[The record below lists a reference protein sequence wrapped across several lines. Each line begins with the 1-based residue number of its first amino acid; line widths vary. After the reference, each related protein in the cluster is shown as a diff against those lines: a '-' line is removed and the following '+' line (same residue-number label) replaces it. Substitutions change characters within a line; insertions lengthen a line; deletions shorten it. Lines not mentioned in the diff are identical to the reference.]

1 MLNKHGVG
9 YNEGGW
15 NSLIALEW
23 SYVGERRAYSAT
35 FPPCQVLCMHKWR
48 QVTQLQEA
56 RALTLYNNAW
66 VTAETR

>member
-23 SYVGERRAYSAT
+23 SYVGGKKG
-35 FPPCQVLCMHKWR
+35 L
-48 QVTQLQEA
+48 
-56 RALTLYNNAW
+56 
-66 VTAETR
+66 